1 MDEEGVDRDAFDDMM
16 DMNVSLSREE
26 LVIANA
32 ALSLS
37 KICMQVLKVCTVTQ
51 GFKSSRYP
59 PPSFPHL
66 PAKLTRNVCRQVG
79 VKKLMGGAV
88 TGCSAHYEDLSQVS
102 THNLCSS
109 MYIRIA
115 AHILCQL
122 SLFIFT
128 RSFSMLGAF
137 AMICLSFSDDASS
150 KSRPVLR
157 VRAPNPKP

>member
-1 MDEEGVDRDAFDDMM
+1 
-16 DMNVSLSREE
+16 LSREE

-88 TGCSAHYEDLSQVS
+88 TGCSAHYEDLSQVPLTTS
-102 THNLCSS
+102 ALPCTSGSPPIFCANYHFSHS
-109 MYIRIA
+109 R
-115 AHILCQL
+115 AH
-122 SLFIFT
+122 
-128 RSFSMLGAF
+128 FSMLGAF

-150 KSRPVLR
+150 KSRLVLR
-157 VRAPNPKP
+157 VRAQYPKP